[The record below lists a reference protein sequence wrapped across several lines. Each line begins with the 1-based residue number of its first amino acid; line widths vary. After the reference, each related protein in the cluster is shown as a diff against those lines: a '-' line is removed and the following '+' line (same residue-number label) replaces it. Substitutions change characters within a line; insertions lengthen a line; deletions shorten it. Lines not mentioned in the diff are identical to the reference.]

1 MMKRIIP
8 FTLALLLLFCGCAQ
22 QDRAGRPDDPD
33 DGLYEKIDELDSNVS
48 GGVIPIHTPDDEPSK
63 SDGGEPSKDE
73 TAPPEDASEPE
84 TDALP
89 EEPDH
94 AAQVPIYPV
103 DGDENF
109 GSDHTPQEP
118 GAMPDDANGEGDETD
133 ASQDGEEPGES
144 EEPEP
149 DSGAA
154 PVTVTT
160 YAMNTVYEND
170 GGESILELRI
180 GTPVIETKVSEAEL
194 LFNRYYSTKA
204 LEYALYVNETLFPE
218 VKALQTGAEPSIS
231 SAEMAYSV
239 LYNDDGYLC
248 VLTSYTEALT
258 ERFEERAEAAL
269 FDMSAAVLL
278 DEWEVHEASD
288 ASLETILERIAAVP
302 AEPEED
308 QAAE

>member
-1 MMKRIIP
+1 M
-8 FTLALLLLFCGCAQ
+8 
-22 QDRAGRPDDPD
+22 
-33 DGLYEKIDELDSNVS
+33 
-48 GGVIPIHTPDDEPSK
+48 
-63 SDGGEPSKDE
+63 
-73 TAPPEDASEPE
+73 
-84 TDALP
+84 
-89 EEPDH
+89 
-94 AAQVPIYPV
+94 
-103 DGDENF
+103 
-109 GSDHTPQEP
+109 
-118 GAMPDDANGEGDETD
+118 
-133 ASQDGEEPGES
+133 
-144 EEPEP
+144 
-149 DSGAA
+149 
-154 PVTVTT
+154 
-160 YAMNTVYEND
+160 
-170 GGESILELRI
+170 
-180 GTPVIETKVSEAEL
+180 SEAEL